1 MADITKST
9 INRTQ
14 INSFIPEKVAF
25 EAINVLTSYMNLAK
39 TVNRDFEDE
48 VASEG
53 DSVRVPKYG
62 AISANEMSQTG
73 VVTPQNPADDEV
85 SIVLDQHWES
95 TFLIRDVARAMSRP
109 KVLRGYVKGGMIA
122 LAEKIETSLAALYAS
137 AGDTVAGGATPD
149 KTHLRGA
156 RKILV
161 DNKVP
166 RIAPKYAYL
175 STEYYDNLL
184 SDTVIGNAASFGS
197 REALLSGKIPQL
209 YGFGIFETQN
219 VQTSGSPST
228 YHCLAYTEDAMAL
241 VMRPLASLPGDVGQ
255 KLGVETATVVDL
267 ESGVGMRVSYSW
279 DKDHLGV
286 QVTLDILFGVG
297 ILNADLLVD
306 IQHT

>member
-1 MADITKST
+1 MSKDT

-14 INSFIPEKVAF
+14 INSFIPEKLAY
-25 EAINVLTSYMNLAK
+25 EAINVLTSYMNLAR
-39 TVNRDFEDE
+39 TVHRDFENE

-53 DSVRVPKYG
+53 DTVKVAKYG
-62 AISANEMSQTG
+62 TMSVNEMSQTG
-73 VVTPQNPADDEV
+73 EVTLQNPADDEV
-85 SIVLDQHWES
+85 SIDLDQHWES
-95 TFLIRDVARAMSRP
+95 SFLIRDVARAMSRP
-109 KVLRGYVKGGMIA
+109 KVLQGYVKGGMIA
-122 LAEKIETSLAALYAS
+122 LAEKIEESLASLYVS
-137 AGDTVAGGATPD
+137 AGDTVAGGATPG
-149 KTHLRGA
+149 KSHIREA

-184 SDTVIGNAASFGS
+184 ADTVIGNAASFGS
-197 REALLSGKIPQL
+197 REALLTGKIPQL

-219 VQTSGSPST
+219 VQSSGSPAT

-241 VMRPLASLPGDVGQ
+241 VMRPLAGLPGDVGQ
-255 KLGVETATVVDL
+255 RLGVETAVVVDT

-286 QVTLDILFGVG
+286 QVTLDVLFGVG
-297 ILNADLLVD
+297 ILRDELLVD
-306 IQHT
+306 IQHS